1 MDEKASEFQKTTDEL
16 TDIKTRLGDDTP
28 ESLRTKAT
36 ALAQTLAQD
45 EVEKKILIDNLEKAQ
60 VQLDKVQKV
69 VKNFNNQIYIMPPLS
84 GHGKFVDRTWNFV
97 VLDVG
102 TLQGVIPRG
111 ELNVYRGRNYLG
123 KLKISSADTDSSVAD
138 IEPDIKGTV
147 EVGDDVVSQ

>member
-1 MDEKASEFQKTTDEL
+1 
-16 TDIKTRLGDDTP
+16 
-28 ESLRTKAT
+28 
-36 ALAQTLAQD
+36 
-45 EVEKKILIDNLEKAQ
+45 
-60 VQLDKVQKV
+60 
-69 VKNFNNQIYIMPPLS
+69 MPPLS
-84 GHGKFVDRTWNFV
+84 GHVKFVDRTWNFV